1 MHPLRVVWASDH
13 ELVVDKPAG
22 LPSEA
27 TYRKDGK
34 SAQEMVRVGAFEA
47 DDLSEAARSKLADAV
62 LPHRIDAL
70 TEGLLVL
77 SLSKD
82 AAGWHGK
89 DIAAR
94 RWRKL
99 YVAALPRVDAP
110 ERLLGVQKAYLV
122 RQGRRAERVRAGGK
136 PAFLDVL
143 GVEPST
149 ICADT
154 MHALI
159 DLKTGRYH
167 QIRVMMEG
175 LGVPLI
181 GDRFYG
187 GRDGEMLLRH
197 VMVGFRPFEREAMIA
212 VHAAEG
218 LADRGVSER
227 LLQMIRDVH
236 REVDGATINV
246 GSATG
251 D

>member
-1 MHPLRVVWASDH
+1 MRALRVEWTSDH
-13 ELVVDKPAG
+13 ELVVEKPAG
-22 LPSEA
+22 LPSEM

-34 SAQEMVRVGAFEA
+34 SAQEMVRIGAFECES
-47 DDLSEAARSKLADAV
+47 LSAEARRRLPDAV

-77 SLSKD
+77 ALSKE

-99 YVAALPRVDAP
+99 YLAAVPRIDEP
-110 ERLLGVQKAYLV
+110 QRLLGVQKAYLV

-136 PAFLDVL
+136 PAFMDIL

-149 ICADT
+149 ADHDT

-187 GRDGEMLLRH
+187 GRDGPMLLRH
-197 VMVGFRPFEREAMIA
+197 VLVGFRPMGSETLKAIA
-212 VHAAEG
+212 ATEELAE
-218 LADRGVSER
+218 RGVSAKLIE
-227 LLQMIRDVH
+227 MVH
-236 REVDGATINV
+236 SVQREIDGVNIE
-246 GSATG
+246 GDSAPG

>member
-1 MHPLRVVWASDH
+1 MQPLRVVWSSDH
-13 ELVVDKPAG
+13 ELVVEKPAG

-27 TYRKDGK
+27 TYRKDGN
-34 SAQEMVRVGAFEA
+34 SAQELVREGAFA
-47 DDLSEAARSKLADAV
+47 SDGLSDMARSRLGDAV
-62 LPHRIDAL
+62 LPHRIDAI

-77 SLSKD
+77 ALSKE

-89 DIAAR
+89 DITAR

-99 YVAALPRVDAP
+99 YVAALPRIDDF

-122 RQGRRAERVRAGGK
+122 RKGRRAERVRAGGK

-143 GVEPST
+143 AIDPST
-149 ICADT
+149 TERDT

-181 GDRFYG
+181 GDRFYN
-187 GRDGEMLLRH
+187 GRDGMMLLKH
-197 VMVGFRPFEREAMIA
+197 VLVGFRPCGSNQLKVLEATD
-212 VHAAEG
+212 G
-218 LADRGVSER
+218 LAERGVSPSLIER
-227 LLQMIRDVH
+227 VIKVLDEL
-236 REVDGATINV
+236 DGTPVPAD
-246 GSATG
+246 SAT

>member
-1 MHPLRVVWASDH
+1 MRPLRVVWSSDH

-22 LPSEA
+22 LPSEM

-34 SAQEMVRVGAFEA
+34 SAQEMVRMGAFESGG
-47 DDLSEAARSKLADAV
+47 LSEAARERLQDAI

-77 SLSKD
+77 ALSKE

-89 DIAAR
+89 DIAVR
-94 RWRKL
+94 RWKKL
-99 YVAALPRVDAP
+99 YVAALPRADDP
-110 ERLLGVQKAYLV
+110 RRLLGEQKAYLV

-136 PAFLDVL
+136 PAFMDILSI
-143 GVEPST
+143 EPST
-149 ICADT
+149 ADPDT

-175 LGVPLI
+175 LGAPLI

-187 GRDGEMLLRH
+187 GRDGEMLLKH
-197 VMVGFRPFEREAMIA
+197 VLVGFRPMGSETVKAL
-212 VHAAEG
+212 AATEE
-218 LADRGVSER
+218 LAERGVSTK
-227 LLQMIRDVH
+227 LIGMVH
-236 REVDGATINV
+236 SVQREIDGVSIESE
-246 GSATG
+246 SAPG

>member
-1 MHPLRVVWASDH
+1 MQPLRVVWSSDH
-13 ELVVDKPAG
+13 EIVVDKPAG
-22 LPSEA
+22 IPSEA
-27 TYRKDGK
+27 TYRKDGN
-34 SAQEMVRVGAFEA
+34 SAQELVRAGAFESA
-47 DDLSEAARSKLADAV
+47 GLSDEARARLGDAV
-62 LPHRIDAL
+62 LPHRIDAI

-77 SLSKD
+77 ALSKE

-94 RWRKL
+94 LWRKL
-99 YVAALPRVDAP
+99 YVAALPRIDDP

-136 PAFLDVL
+136 PAFMDVL
-143 GVEPST
+143 AVERST
-149 ICADT
+149 HDSDT

-175 LGVPLI
+175 LGCPLI

-187 GRDGEMLLRH
+187 GRDGELLLKH
-197 VMVGFRPFEREAMIA
+197 VLVGLRPYETETMRAFEATDEL
-212 VHAAEG
+212 VG
-218 LADRGVSER
+218 RGVSER
-227 LLQMIRDVH
+227 ITERVVDVQ
-236 REVDGATINV
+236 RELDGCAIGS
-246 GSATG
+246 GSAT

>member
-1 MHPLRVVWASDH
+1 MQPLRVVWASDH
-13 ELVVDKPAG
+13 ELVLDKPAG
-22 LPSEA
+22 LPSEM

-34 SAQEMVRVGAFEA
+34 SAQEMVRIGAFACEG
-47 DDLSEAARSKLADAV
+47 LSDVARERLVDAV

-77 SLSKD
+77 ALSKQ

-99 YVAALPRVDAP
+99 YMAALPRIDEP
-110 ERLLGVQKAYLV
+110 QRLLGVQKAYLV

-136 PAFLDVL
+136 PAFMDIMCI
-143 GVEPST
+143 EPSRVDP
-149 ICADT
+149 DT

-187 GRDGEMLLRH
+187 GRDGDMLLRH
-197 VMVGFRPFEREAMIA
+197 VLVGFRPFECHALIALEATD
-212 VHAAEG
+212 G
-218 LADRGVSER
+218 LAGRGVADR
-227 LLQMIRDVH
+227 LIEMVRGVQ
-236 REVDGATINV
+236 REVEGCATDIE
-246 GSATG
+246 SAPG
-251 D
+251 N

>member
-1 MHPLRVVWASDH
+1 MQALRVVWASDH

-22 LPSEA
+22 LPSEM

-34 SAQEMVRVGAFEA
+34 SAQEMVRIGAFA
-47 DDLSEAARSKLADAV
+47 CDGLSETASERLPDAV

-77 SLSKD
+77 ALSKE

-89 DIAAR
+89 EITAR

-99 YVAALPRVDAP
+99 YVAAIPRIDEP

-136 PAFLDVL
+136 PAFMDIM
-143 GVEPST
+143 GIEPST
-149 ICADT
+149 VDTNT

-187 GRDGEMLLRH
+187 GRDGAMLLKH

-212 VHAAEG
+212 IEAADG
-218 LADRGVSER
+218 LVEQGVAER
-227 LLQMIRDVH
+227 LVEMIRGA
-236 REVDGATINV
+236 RSEVDG
-246 GSATG
+246 SSPQ

>member
-1 MHPLRVVWASDH
+1 MRLLRVVWASDH

-34 SAQEMVRVGAFEA
+34 SAQEIVRAGAFECES
-47 DDLSEAARSKLADAV
+47 LREEAKRRLPDAV

-77 SLSKD
+77 ALSKE

-99 YVAALPRVDAP
+99 YVAALPRVDDP

-136 PAFLDVL
+136 PAFMDIM
-143 GVEPST
+143 GIEPST
-149 ICADT
+149 TDTDT

-187 GRDGEMLLRH
+187 GRDGAMLLKH
-197 VMVGFRPFEREAMIA
+197 VLVGFRPFGSETLKTFEATEGLTEWGVCAELIDTVLAVQRECDGAMIA
-212 VHAAEG
+212 S
-218 LADRGVSER
+218 DSVS
-227 LLQMIRDVH
+227 
-236 REVDGATINV
+236 
-246 GSATG
+246 G

>member
-1 MHPLRVVWASDH
+1 MKPLRVVWASDH
-13 ELVVDKPAG
+13 ELVVDKPSG

-27 TYRKDGK
+27 TYRKDGN
-34 SAQEMVRVGAFEA
+34 SAQEMVRDGFFESEG
-47 DDLSEAARSKLADAV
+47 LSAAARLRLPDAV

-77 SLSKD
+77 ALSKE

-89 DIAAR
+89 QIASR

-99 YVAALPRVDAP
+99 YLAALPRIEEP
-110 ERLLGVQKAYLV
+110 TRLLGEQKAYLV
-122 RQGRRAERVRAGGK
+122 RKGRRAERVRAGGK
-136 PAFLDVL
+136 PAFMDIM

-149 ICADT
+149 TDSNT

-159 DLKTGRYH
+159 DLRTGRYH

-187 GRDGEMLLRH
+187 GRDGAMLLKH
-197 VMVGFRPFEREAMIA
+197 VMVGFRPFERDSMTAIEASD
-212 VHAAEG
+212 G
-218 LADRGVSER
+218 LAACGVADR
-227 LLQMIRDVH
+227 LTDVVRKVQ
-236 REVDGATINV
+236 REVDG
-246 GSATG
+246 SSTG

>member
-1 MHPLRVVWASDH
+1 MQPLRVVWASDH

-34 SAQEMVRVGAFEA
+34 SAQEMVRLGAFEA
-47 DDLSEAARSKLADAV
+47 DGLSDAARERLPDAV

-77 SLSKD
+77 ALSRES
-82 AAGWHGK
+82 AGWHGK
-89 DIAAR
+89 EIAAR

-99 YVAALPRVDAP
+99 YVAALPRVDEP
-110 ERLLGVQKAYLV
+110 ERLLGIQKAYLV

-143 GVEPST
+143 AIEPSE
-149 ICADT
+149 ADPHT

-187 GRDGEMLLRH
+187 GREGDMLLKH
-197 VMVGFRPFEREAMIA
+197 VLVGFRPMGTGHTKAIEATR
-212 VHAAEG
+212 G
-218 LADRGVSER
+218 LVERGVSGPIVQR
-227 LLQMIRDVH
+227 ILDLQ
-236 REVDGATINV
+236 RELDGAAMEIE
-246 GSATG
+246 SAA

>member
-1 MHPLRVVWASDH
+1 MQPLRVVWSSDH

-34 SAQEMVRVGAFEA
+34 SAQEMVRIGAFGGA
-47 DDLSEAARSKLADAV
+47 SLSDAARSKLLDAV

-77 SLSKD
+77 ALSKD

-99 YVAALPRVDAP
+99 YVAALPRVSEP

-122 RQGRRAERVRAGGK
+122 RQGRRAERVRSGGK

-143 GVEPST
+143 AIEPS
-149 ICADT
+149 AADRDT

-187 GRDGEMLLRH
+187 GRDGAMLLKH
-197 VMVGFRPFEREAMIA
+197 VLVGFRPMGSDRLKAIEAT
-212 VHAAEG
+212 HG
-218 LADRGVSER
+218 LVERGVSESIVER
-227 LLQMIRDVH
+227 ILDLQRELDGAAL
-236 REVDGATINV
+236 EVD
-246 GSATG
+246 SAA

>member
-1 MHPLRVVWASDH
+1 MQPLRVVWASDH

-22 LPSEA
+22 LPSEM

-34 SAQEMVRVGAFEA
+34 SAQEMVRIVAFEA
-47 DDLSEAARSKLADAV
+47 DGLSDAAKERLPDAV

-77 SLSKD
+77 ALSKE

-99 YVAALPRVDAP
+99 YVAALPRIEEP
-110 ERLLGVQKAYLV
+110 QRLLGEQKAYLV
-122 RQGRRAERVRAGGK
+122 RKGRRAERVRAGGK
-136 PAFLDVL
+136 PAFMDIM
-143 GVEPST
+143 GIEPSGSDT
-149 ICADT
+149 DT

-159 DLKTGRYH
+159 DLRTGRYH

-175 LGVPLI
+175 LGVPLL

-187 GRDGEMLLRH
+187 GRDGAMLLRH
-197 VMVGFRPFEREAMIA
+197 VLIGFRPYERDRMIA
-212 VHAAEG
+212 VEAADG
-218 LADRGVSER
+218 LAERGVADR
-227 LLQMIRDVH
+227 LIEMVRGVQ
-236 REVDGATINV
+236 REVE
-246 GSATG
+246 GSSADIESAPG
-251 D
+251 N

>member
-1 MHPLRVVWASDH
+1 MQPLRIVWASDH

-34 SAQEMVRVGAFEA
+34 SAQEMVRLGAFEA
-47 DDLSEAARSKLADAV
+47 DGLSDAARARLPDVV

-77 SLSKD
+77 ALSKES
-82 AAGWHGK
+82 AGWHGK
-89 DIAAR
+89 EIAAR

-99 YVAALPRVDAP
+99 YVAALPRVDEP
-110 ERLLGVQKAYLV
+110 ERLLGIQKAYLV

-143 GVEPST
+143 AIESSEADP
-149 ICADT
+149 DT

-187 GRDGEMLLRH
+187 GREGDMLLKH
-197 VMVGFRPFEREAMIA
+197 VLVGFRPMGTDNLKVIEATG
-212 VHAAEG
+212 G
-218 LADRGVSER
+218 LAERGASGVI
-227 LLQMIRDVH
+227 LQRILDVQ
-236 REVDGATINV
+236 REMDGAALEVD
-246 GSATG
+246 SAA